1 MKTIKLHGSLRDIYP
16 YDITVEAATAA
27 EAISSLSCIPEFQHA
42 ARGGY
47 IPVEA
52 PGFQSKDALYS
63 LTDEEVIDLYPSLV
77 GAGGKAGGLQ
87 IIIGIVLIV
96 AAITFP
102 PAAAAGYGF
111 GITQGA
117 VVLAGAMMVL
127 GGVLQMLAPT
137 PSITSGTDKKSDYLG
152 TAKNTV
158 RIGTP
163 IPMVFGRRRVY
174 GHYISFDIDA
184 KDSQYV
190 KSSAASWTSIPGK
203 ILYANHAN

>member
-1 MKTIKLHGSLRDIYP
+1 MKTIRLHGSLRDIYP
-16 YDITVEAATAA
+16 HDISVEAATAA

-63 LTDEEVIDLYPSLV
+63 LTDVEVIDLYPSLV
-77 GAGGKAGGLQ
+77 GAGGKGGGLQ
-87 IIIGIVLIV
+87 IIIGIVIIV
-96 AAITFP
+96 AAILFP
-102 PAAAAGYGF
+102 PSAAFTAAIGV
-111 GITQGA
+111 TQGGL
-117 VVLAGAMMVL
+117 VLAGAMMVL

-137 PSITSGTDKKSDYLG
+137 PEVTSGTDKKSDYLG

-184 KDSQYV
+184 KDTQYI
-190 KSSAASWTSIPGK
+190 KSSSALWTTNLGK
-203 ILYANHAN
+203 IVYAIHAN

>member
-16 YDITVEAATAA
+16 HDISVEAATAA
-27 EAISSLSCIPEFQHA
+27 EAISALSCIPEFQHA

-63 LTDEEVIDLYPSLV
+63 LTDEEVIELYPSLV
-77 GAGGKAGGLQ
+77 GSGGKAGGLQ
-87 IIIGIVLIV
+87 IIIGVVLIV

-190 KSSAASWTSIPGK
+190 KSSSALWTTTLGK
-203 ILYANHAN
+203 IVYATHQN